1 MLTVADT
8 CVRQS
13 WSRPQRRERRKMTT
27 IYEEVGRT
35 VRLALLSWPR
45 TIRLCLILA
54 VCAAVLICWYI
65 YVW

>member
-1 MLTVADT
+1 
-8 CVRQS
+8 
-13 WSRPQRRERRKMTT
+13 MTT